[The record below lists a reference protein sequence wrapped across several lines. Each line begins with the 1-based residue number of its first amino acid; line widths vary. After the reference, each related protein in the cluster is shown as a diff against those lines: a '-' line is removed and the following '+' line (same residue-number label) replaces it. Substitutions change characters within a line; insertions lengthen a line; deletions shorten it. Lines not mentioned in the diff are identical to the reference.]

1 MTNATPSEDSKS
13 NQTDTTQTSVTAS
26 SVTDAVGRSV
36 DGHRVLLVDDQ
47 PMIGEAVRRLL
58 ADQADITFAFC
69 KDAAKALSTAEE
81 FQPTVILQDLVMPD
95 IDGLD
100 LVSQFRSHPSTEKIP
115 VIMLSANEEAATKAQ
130 LLEAGANDY
139 LIKLP
144 HQIELIARIRVHSEA
159 YKRLLERD
167 AAFGAL
173 ERSLADLTRERE
185 KSERLLRNILP
196 DTIAERLKN
205 NVSTIAETYSSVSVL
220 FADLCGFTT
229 FSERVDASQLVDL
242 LDDIFSAFDHLA
254 NAYGVEKIKTIGD
267 AYMAVA
273 GLPEARDDHAEAV
286 AGMALGMLEAFRG
299 VMRNRGLSMEV
310 RIGIHSGPV
319 VAGVI
324 GKHKFSYDLWGDTV
338 NTASR
343 MESHGEPSR
352 VHVSQGT
359 YTLLQDRYRFTD
371 RGEMNVKGKG
381 MQQTYFLLGR
391 HENAS

>member
-1 MTNATPSEDSKS
+1 MNDATPSEDSKS
-13 NQTDTTQTSVTAS
+13 NQAGTTQTSVTAS

-100 LVSQFRSHPSTEKIP
+100 LVSQFRFHPGTEKIP

>member
-1 MTNATPSEDSKS
+1 MPEPAAGPPPATRGPAGLEPAGGLAD
-13 NQTDTTQTSVTAS
+13 QI
-26 SVTDAVGRSV
+26 VGPAI

-58 ADQADITFAFC
+58 ADQADISYAFC
-69 KDAAKALSTAEE
+69 READRALETAEQ
-81 FQPTVILQDLVMPD
+81 FRPTVILQDLVMPGTA
-95 IDGLD
+95 GLD
-100 LVSQFRSHPSTEKIP
+100 LVRHYRRRPTTAQTP
-115 VIMLSANEEAATKAQ
+115 VIMLSATEEAATKAQ

-139 LIKLP
+139 LVKLP

-167 AAFGAL
+167 AAFAAL

-196 DTIAERLKN
+196 DTVAERLKN
-205 NVSTIAETYSSVSVL
+205 DVGTIAESFPSVSVL

-229 FSERVDASQLVDL
+229 FSQTVDAPRLVDL
-242 LDDIFSAFDHLA
+242 LDEIFSTFDHLA
-254 NAYGVEKIKTIGD
+254 NAHGVEKIKTIGD

-273 GLPEARDDHAEAV
+273 GLPEPREDHAEAV
-286 AGMALGMLEAFRG
+286 AGMGLGMLEAFRG
-299 VMRNRGLSMEV
+299 VMRNRDLAMEV

-338 NTASR
+338 NMASR

-352 VHVSQGT
+352 VHVSEATQA
-359 YTLLQDRYRFTD
+359 LLRDRFRFAD
-371 RGEMNVKGKG
+371 RGEMTVKGKG
-381 MQQTYFLLGR
+381 LQRTFFLLGR
-391 HENAS
+391 TDS

>member
-1 MTNATPSEDSKS
+1 M
-13 NQTDTTQTSVTAS
+13 
-26 SVTDAVGRSV
+26 
-36 DGHRVLLVDDQ
+36 
-47 PMIGEAVRRLL
+47 
-58 ADQADITFAFC
+58 
-69 KDAAKALSTAEE
+69 
-81 FQPTVILQDLVMPD
+81 
-95 IDGLD
+95 
-100 LVSQFRSHPSTEKIP
+100 
-115 VIMLSANEEAATKAQ
+115 
-130 LLEAGANDY
+130 
-139 LIKLP
+139 
-144 HQIELIARIRVHSEA
+144 
-159 YKRLLERD
+159 YKRQ
-167 AAFGAL
+167 
-173 ERSLADLTRERE
+173 LADLTRERE

>member
-1 MTNATPSEDSKS
+1 MNDATPSEDSKS
-13 NQTDTTQTSVTAS
+13 NQADTTQTSVTAS

-100 LVSQFRSHPSTEKIP
+100 LVSQFRSHPGTEKIP

-167 AAFGAL
+167 AAFRAL

-371 RGEMNVKGKG
+371 RGKMNVKGKG

>member
-1 MTNATPSEDSKS
+1 MNDATPSEDSKS
-13 NQTDTTQTSVTAS
+13 NQTDTPQTSVTAS

-100 LVSQFRSHPSTEKIP
+100 LVSQFRSHPGTEKIP

-371 RGEMNVKGKG
+371 RGKMNVKGKG

>member
-13 NQTDTTQTSVTAS
+13 NQTDTTQTSVPAS

-100 LVSQFRSHPSTEKIP
+100 LVSQFRSHPGTEKIP

-359 YTLLQDRYRFTD
+359 YKLLQDRYRFTD

>member
-1 MTNATPSEDSKS
+1 MTNATPSENSKS
-13 NQTDTTQTSVTAS
+13 NQVNTTQPSVAAS

-100 LVSQFRSHPSTEKIP
+100 LVSQFRSHPGTEKIP

-173 ERSLADLTRERE
+173 ECSLADLTRERE

-273 GLPEARDDHAEAV
+273 GLPEPRDDHAEAV

-352 VHVSQGT
+352 VHVSKGT
-359 YTLLQDRYRFTD
+359 YALLQDRYRFTD

-381 MQQTYFLLGR
+381 MQQTYFLLVR
-391 HENAS
+391 HEESV

>member
-13 NQTDTTQTSVTAS
+13 NKTDTTQTSVPAS
-26 SVTDAVGRSV
+26 SVPDAVGRSV

-100 LVSQFRSHPSTEKIP
+100 LVSQFRSHPGTEKIP

>member
-1 MTNATPSEDSKS
+1 MNDATSSEDSKS
-13 NQTDTTQTSVTAS
+13 NQAGTTQTSVTAS

-371 RGEMNVKGKG
+371 RGKMNVKGKG

>member
-1 MTNATPSEDSKS
+1 MTDAASSDINSQQP
-13 NQTDTTQTSVTAS
+13 NDTRTSVAAPA
-26 SVTDAVGRSV
+26 VKEAVGRSV

-58 ADQADITFAFC
+58 ADQADMTFAFC
-69 KDAAKALSTAEE
+69 KDASKAVATAEE

-100 LVSQFRSHPSTEKIP
+100 LVGKFRSHSGTEKIP
-115 VIMLSANEEAATKAQ
+115 VIMLSATEEAATKAQ

-205 NVSTIAETYSSVSVL
+205 NVSTIAESFSSVSVL

-273 GLPEARDDHAEAV
+273 GLTEARDDHAEAV
-286 AGMALGMLEAFRG
+286 AGMGLGMLEAFRG

-352 VHVSQGT
+352 VHVSQAT
-359 YTLLQDRYRFTD
+359 YTLLKDRYRFTD
-371 RGEMNVKGKG
+371 RGEMMVKGKG

-391 HENAS
+391 NEDPS

>member
-1 MTNATPSEDSKS
+1 MNDATPSEDSKS
-13 NQTDTTQTSVTAS
+13 NQTDTPQTSVTAS

-173 ERSLADLTRERE
+173 ERSLAVLTRERE

-371 RGEMNVKGKG
+371 RGKMNVKGKG

>member
-1 MTNATPSEDSKS
+1 
-13 NQTDTTQTSVTAS
+13 VTAS

-115 VIMLSANEEAATKAQ
+115 VLMLSANEEAATKAQ

-371 RGEMNVKGKG
+371 RGKMNVKGKG

>member
-1 MTNATPSEDSKS
+1 MTDAASSDINSQQP
-13 NQTDTTQTSVTAS
+13 NDTRTSVAAPA
-26 SVTDAVGRSV
+26 VKEAVGRSV

-58 ADQADITFAFC
+58 VDQADMTFAFC
-69 KDAAKALSTAEE
+69 KDASKAVTTAEE

-100 LVSQFRSHPSTEKIP
+100 LVGKFRSHAGTEKIP
-115 VIMLSANEEAATKAQ
+115 IIMLSATEEAATKAQ

-173 ERSLADLTRERE
+173 ERSLTDLTRERE

-205 NVSTIAETYSSVSVL
+205 NVSTIAESFSSVSVL

-286 AGMALGMLEAFRG
+286 AGMGLGMLEAFRG

-352 VHVSQGT
+352 VHVSQAT
-359 YTLLQDRYRFTD
+359 YALLKDRYRFTD
-371 RGEMNVKGKG
+371 RGEMMVKGKG

-391 HENAS
+391 NEDSP

>member
-1 MTNATPSEDSKS
+1 MNDATPSEDSKS
-13 NQTDTTQTSVTAS
+13 NQAGTTQTSVTAS

-100 LVSQFRSHPSTEKIP
+100 LVSQFRSHPGTEKIP

>member
-1 MTNATPSEDSKS
+1 MTDAASSDSS
-13 NQTDTTQTSVTAS
+13 SQQPNDAQTSVAAP
-26 SVTDAVGRSV
+26 AVKEVVGQSV

-58 ADQADITFAFC
+58 ADQADMTFAFC
-69 KDAAKALSTAEE
+69 KDASKAVATAEE

-100 LVSQFRSHPSTEKIP
+100 LVGKFRSHAGTEKIP
-115 VIMLSANEEAATKAQ
+115 VIMLSATEEAATKAQ

-205 NVSTIAETYSSVSVL
+205 NVSTIAESFSSVSVL

-273 GLPEARDDHAEAV
+273 GLLEARDDHAEAV
-286 AGMALGMLEAFRG
+286 AGMGLGMLEAFRG

-352 VHVSQGT
+352 VHVSQAT
-359 YTLLQDRYRFTD
+359 YTLLKDRYRFTD
-371 RGEMNVKGKG
+371 RGEMMVKGKG
-381 MQQTYFLLGR
+381 LQQTYFLLGR
-391 HENAS
+391 NEDPS

>member
-1 MTNATPSEDSKS
+1 MPEPAAPPASAPGSPTPADP
-13 NQTDTTQTSVTAS
+13 TSINH
-26 SVTDAVGRSV
+26 AVGPAI
-36 DGHRVLLVDDQ
+36 DGHRVLLIDDQ

-58 ADQADITFAFC
+58 ADQTDISYCFCRETNKAF
-69 KDAAKALSTAEE
+69 DTAEQ
-81 FQPTVILQDLVMPD
+81 FRPTVILQDLVMPG

-100 LVSQFRSHPSTEKIP
+100 LVRQFRQRAATAQIP
-115 VIMLSANEEAATKAQ
+115 VIVLSATEEAATKAE
-130 LLEAGANDY
+130 LLEAGASDY
-139 LIKLP
+139 LVKLP
-144 HQIELIARIRVHSEA
+144 HQIELIARIRVHSDA

-167 AAFGAL
+167 AAFTAL

-196 DTIAERLKN
+196 DTVAERLKN
-205 NVSTIAETYSSVSVL
+205 NIGTIAESYPSVSVL

-229 FSERVDASQLVDL
+229 FSQHVDASQLVDL

-273 GLPEARDDHAEAV
+273 GLPEPREDHAEAV

-352 VHVSQGT
+352 VHVSEATQIM
-359 YTLLQDRYRFTD
+359 LKDRFRFAD
-371 RGEMNVKGKG
+371 RGEMAVKGKG
-381 MQQTYFLLGR
+381 LQRTFFLLGR
-391 HENAS
+391 TDS

>member
-1 MTNATPSEDSKS
+1 MTDSGS
-13 NQTDTTQTSVTAS
+13 SDSTSLPTNDAHSPVVGN
-26 SVTDAVGRSV
+26 SVQEAVGRSV

-58 ADQADITFAFC
+58 ADQADVTFAFC
-69 KDAAKALSTAEE
+69 KDGAKAVITAEE

-100 LVSQFRSHPSTEKIP
+100 LVRKFRSHAGTEKIP
-115 VIMLSANEEAATKAQ
+115 VIVLSATEEAATKAQ

-205 NVSTIAETYSSVSVL
+205 NVSTIAESFSSVSVL
-220 FADLCGFTT
+220 FADHGHHFQ
-229 FSERVDASQLVDL
+229 SVWMQV
-242 LDDIFSAFDHLA
+242 
-254 NAYGVEKIKTIGD
+254 N
-267 AYMAVA
+267 
-273 GLPEARDDHAEAV
+273 
-286 AGMALGMLEAFRG
+286 
-299 VMRNRGLSMEV
+299 LS
-310 RIGIHSGPV
+310 I
-319 VAGVI
+319 
-324 GKHKFSYDLWGDTV
+324 YLT
-338 NTASR
+338 
-343 MESHGEPSR
+343 
-352 VHVSQGT
+352 
-359 YTLLQDRYRFTD
+359 
-371 RGEMNVKGKG
+371 
-381 MQQTYFLLGR
+381 TYFLHLTI
-391 HENAS
+391 

>member
-1 MTNATPSEDSKS
+1 MTDVTPSEASKS
-13 NQTDTTQTSVTAS
+13 NQTDTTQTSMTAS

-100 LVSQFRSHPSTEKIP
+100 LVSQFRSHPGTKKIP

>member
-1 MTNATPSEDSKS
+1 
-13 NQTDTTQTSVTAS
+13 
-26 SVTDAVGRSV
+26 
-36 DGHRVLLVDDQ
+36 
-47 PMIGEAVRRLL
+47 
-58 ADQADITFAFC
+58 
-69 KDAAKALSTAEE
+69 
-81 FQPTVILQDLVMPD
+81 
-95 IDGLD
+95 
-100 LVSQFRSHPSTEKIP
+100 
-115 VIMLSANEEAATKAQ
+115 
-130 LLEAGANDY
+130 
-139 LIKLP
+139 
-144 HQIELIARIRVHSEA
+144 
-159 YKRLLERD
+159 
-167 AAFGAL
+167 
-173 ERSLADLTRERE
+173 
-185 KSERLLRNILP
+185 
-196 DTIAERLKN
+196 
-205 NVSTIAETYSSVSVL
+205 
-220 FADLCGFTT
+220 
-229 FSERVDASQLVDL
+229 
-242 LDDIFSAFDHLA
+242 
-254 NAYGVEKIKTIGD
+254 
-267 AYMAVA
+267 MAVA

>member
-1 MTNATPSEDSKS
+1 MNDATPSEDSKS

-100 LVSQFRSHPSTEKIP
+100 LVSQFRSHPGTEKIP

-371 RGEMNVKGKG
+371 RGKMNVKGKG

>member
-1 MTNATPSEDSKS
+1 MTDVTPSEASKS
-13 NQTDTTQTSVTAS
+13 NQTDTTQTSMTAS

-100 LVSQFRSHPSTEKIP
+100 LVSQFRSHPGTKKIP

-391 HENAS
+391 HEESV

>member
-13 NQTDTTQTSVTAS
+13 NQTDTTQTSVTVS

-58 ADQADITFAFC
+58 ADQADITFVFC

-100 LVSQFRSHPSTEKIP
+100 LVSQFRSHPGTEKIP

>member
-1 MTNATPSEDSKS
+1 MNDATPSEDSKS
-13 NQTDTTQTSVTAS
+13 NQTGTTQTSVTAS

-100 LVSQFRSHPSTEKIP
+100 LVSQFRSHPGTEKIP

-173 ERSLADLTRERE
+173 E
-185 KSERLLRNILP
+185 
-196 DTIAERLKN
+196 TI
-205 NVSTIAETYSSVSVL
+205 T
-220 FADLCGFTT
+220 C
-229 FSERVDASQLVDL
+229 
-242 LDDIFSAFDHLA
+242 
-254 NAYGVEKIKTIGD
+254 
-267 AYMAVA
+267 
-273 GLPEARDDHAEAV
+273 
-286 AGMALGMLEAFRG
+286 
-299 VMRNRGLSMEV
+299 
-310 RIGIHSGPV
+310 
-319 VAGVI
+319 
-324 GKHKFSYDLWGDTV
+324 
-338 NTASR
+338 
-343 MESHGEPSR
+343 
-352 VHVSQGT
+352 
-359 YTLLQDRYRFTD
+359 
-371 RGEMNVKGKG
+371 
-381 MQQTYFLLGR
+381 
-391 HENAS
+391 

>member
-1 MTNATPSEDSKS
+1 MPEPDAGSPALAPPSGPATIK
-13 NQTDTTQTSVTAS
+13 Q
-26 SVTDAVGRSV
+26 AVGPAI
-36 DGHRVLLVDDQ
+36 DGHRVLLIDDQ

-58 ADQADITFAFC
+58 ADQADISYAFC
-69 KDAAKALSTAEE
+69 REAAKAFETAEQ
-81 FQPTVILQDLVMPD
+81 FRPTVILQDLVMPG
-95 IDGLD
+95 IEGLD
-100 LVSQFRSHPSTEKIP
+100 LVRQLRQRPATAQIP
-115 VIMLSANEEAATKAQ
+115 VIVLSATEEAATKAE

-139 LIKLP
+139 LVKLP
-144 HQIELIARIRVHSEA
+144 HQIELIARIRVHSDA

-167 AAFGAL
+167 AAFTAL

-196 DTIAERLKN
+196 DTVAERLKN
-205 NVSTIAETYSSVSVL
+205 NIGTIAESFPSVSVL

-229 FSERVDASQLVDL
+229 FSQHVDASQLVDL

-273 GLPEARDDHAEAV
+273 GLPEPREDHAEAV

-324 GKHKFSYDLWGDTV
+324 GKHKFSYALWGDTV

-352 VHVSQGT
+352 VHVSETTQA
-359 YTLLQDRYRFTD
+359 LLKDRFRFAD
-371 RGEMNVKGKG
+371 RGEMAVKGKG
-381 MQQTYFLLGR
+381 LQRTFFLLGR
-391 HENAS
+391 IDS

>member
-1 MTNATPSEDSKS
+1 MNDATPSEDSKS

-58 ADQADITFAFC
+58 ADQADITFVFC

-391 HENAS
+391 HENAY

>member
-1 MTNATPSEDSKS
+1 MNDATPSEDSKS
-13 NQTDTTQTSVTAS
+13 NQTGTTQTSVTAS

-100 LVSQFRSHPSTEKIP
+100 LVSQFRSHPGTEKIP

-371 RGEMNVKGKG
+371 RGKMNVKGKG

>member
-1 MTNATPSEDSKS
+1 MSDTNSSDRSVQQS
-13 NQTDTTQTSVTAS
+13 NNADTSVVA
-26 SVTDAVGRSV
+26 TDVKEAVGRSV

-58 ADQADITFAFC
+58 ADQADMTFAFC
-69 KDAAKALSTAEE
+69 KEGSKAVTTAEE

-100 LVSQFRSHPSTEKIP
+100 LVGQFRSHASTEKIP
-115 VIMLSANEEAATKAQ
+115 VIMLSATEEAATKAQ

-144 HQIELIARIRVHSEA
+144 HQIELVARIRVHSEA

-205 NVSTIAETYSSVSVL
+205 NVSTIAESFSSVSVL

-286 AGMALGMLEAFRG
+286 AGMGLGMLEAFRG

-352 VHVSQGT
+352 VHVSQAT
-359 YTLLQDRYRFTD
+359 YTLLKERYRFTD
-371 RGEMNVKGKG
+371 RGEMQIKGKG

-391 HENAS
+391 NESPS

>member
-13 NQTDTTQTSVTAS
+13 NQTDTTQTSVTVS

-100 LVSQFRSHPSTEKIP
+100 LVSQFRSHPGTEKIP
-115 VIMLSANEEAATKAQ
+115 VIMLSANEAAATKAQ

>member
-1 MTNATPSEDSKS
+1 MSDASLRQPGSPV
-13 NQTDTTQTSVTAS
+13 NQV
-26 SVTDAVGRSV
+26 VGRSLE
-36 DGHRVLLVDDQ
+36 GHRVLLVDDQ

-58 ADQADITFAFC
+58 ADQPDITFSFC
-69 KDAAKALSTAEE
+69 READRAGEAAEQ
-81 FQPTVILQDLVMPD
+81 FQPTVILQDLVMPG

-100 LVSQFRSHPSTEKIP
+100 LVRQFRQRPATAQTP
-115 VIMLSANEEAATKAQ
+115 VIVLSATEEAATKAQ

-139 LIKLP
+139 LVKLP
-144 HQIELIARIRVHSEA
+144 HQIELIARIRVHSDA
-159 YKRLLERD
+159 YKRLLDRV

-196 DTIAERLKN
+196 DPIAEKLKN
-205 NVSTIAETYSSVSVL
+205 NVSTIAESFPSVSVL

-229 FSERVDASQLVDL
+229 FSQHVDASQLVDL

-273 GLPEARDDHAEAV
+273 GLPDPREDHAEAV

-299 VMRNRGLSMEV
+299 VMKNRGLSMEV
-310 RIGIHSGPV
+310 RVGIHSGPV

-352 VHVSQGT
+352 VHVSSAA
-359 YTLLQDRYRFTD
+359 YELLKDRYRFAD
-371 RGEMNVKGKG
+371 RGEMAVKGKG

-391 HENAS
+391 SDDMPASPSAS

>member
-13 NQTDTTQTSVTAS
+13 NQTDTTQTSVTVS

-58 ADQADITFAFC
+58 ADQTDITFAFC

-100 LVSQFRSHPSTEKIP
+100 LVSQFRSHPGTEKIP